1 MKTRRKAEKF
11 DCLKKSM
18 MIMRHKEVKISGK
31 NMKRQYQGKKNDL
44 LYLTLNLMKFI

>member
-1 MKTRRKAEKF
+1 MKTRRKAEKV
-11 DCLKKSM
+11 DCLKKLM